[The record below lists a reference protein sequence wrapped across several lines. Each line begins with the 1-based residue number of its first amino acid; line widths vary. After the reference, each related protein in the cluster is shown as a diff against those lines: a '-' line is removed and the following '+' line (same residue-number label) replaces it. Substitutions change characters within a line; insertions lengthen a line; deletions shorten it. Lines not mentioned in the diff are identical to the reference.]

1 MLKVLNQQKQMFTT
15 TQVACW
21 KHHVQISKHDGAL
34 YLSEYLSENNTLF
47 LVLKTLKKNPYS
59 CSGLSKSKYV
69 CKKEMEQFAQQQY
82 YYFDLKKKCG
92 IVRAVLNNL

>member
-1 MLKVLNQQKQMFTT
+1 MMVHFIWVN
-15 TQVACW
+15 
-21 KHHVQISKHDGAL
+21 ISEVRYVSNYNL
-34 YLSEYLSENNTLF
+34 PNNWSENNTLF

-82 YYFDLKKKCG
+82 YYFDLEKK
-92 IVRAVLNNL
+92 VRNSKSCFK